1 MEKINI
7 EIFSKPYSIIEY
19 DKSGGRQI
27 ITNVN
32 GKIFATY
39 KQQNKFIDDDYDG
52 PVKSLRRLTD
62 ALLSGIIE

>member
-7 EIFSKPYSIIEY
+7 ETFSKPYSIVEY
-19 DKSGGRQI
+19 EKNCNAPI

-32 GKIFATY
+32 GKLITVY
-39 KQQNKFIDDDYDG
+39 KPQNKFIDDDYDG
-52 PVKSLRRLTD
+52 PMKSLRRLTD